1 MTRRSTRGRL
11 RTVVRRLRRDDRGQT
26 TPWTIFATLLIIIL
40 AGLVFD
46 QGMAMADK
54 VRLFDIAQGAARAGA
69 RQVDLA
75 TYRSTGV
82 VRLDPDAAATAARTF
97 IAQAGI
103 SGTASASPATVTVT
117 VSTTRRTQL
126 LHLAGVT
133 SIPVSATATAA
144 PATGITDAT

>member
-1 MTRRSTRGRL
+1 MTRHIPRASARATW
-11 RTVVRRLRRDDRGQT
+11 RRLRRDDRGQV
-26 TPWTIFATLLIIIL
+26 TPWSIFATLLIIIL

-46 QGMAMADK
+46 QGMAMSDK

-82 VRLDPDAAATAARTF
+82 VQLDPDAAATAARTF

-103 SGTASASPATVTVT
+103 SGTATASPATVTVT
-117 VSTTRRTQL
+117 VHTTRRTQL

-133 SIPVSATATAA
+133 SIPVSATATAT
-144 PATGITDAT
+144 PATGITAAT

>member
-1 MTRRSTRGRL
+1 MTPPTSRERL
-11 RTVVRRLRRDDRGQT
+11 RAVVRRLRRDDRGQI
-26 TPWTIFATLLIIIL
+26 TPWTIVATLIIIIL

-117 VSTTRRTQL
+117 VRTARRTQL
-126 LHLAGVT
+126 LHLTGIT